1 MSRKKPRKTSRTL
14 VTTAPASAYYL
25 RSIPPDLWEPVMAKA
40 KAEGRN
46 IRWVI
51 LHALRDWLDGLYR
64 PAQKEVNSD
73 ERDRLGRSETM
84 GQTLHTDSGSSA
96 RKGIVAPRSPLRG
109 IPERT

>member
-1 MSRKKPRKTSRTL
+1 MSRKKPHKTSRTP

-25 RSIPPDLWEPVMAKA
+25 RSIAPDLWEPVMAKA

-51 LHALRDWLDGLYR
+51 LQALRDSLEGLYR

-73 ERDRLGRSETM
+73 ARSR
-84 GQTLHTDSGSSA
+84 H
-96 RKGIVAPRSPLRG
+96 
-109 IPERT
+109 